1 MIYKKNFFDLGP
13 YSLSNDKKILF
24 YLNHMSNLIKHHYHK
39 SDAYKKIINFLEY
52 DFKNRDIEKMPYL
65 PITLFKELELISVK
79 KNTIFKTLTSSGTTS
94 NIKSKI
100 FLDKENSN
108 YQILVLSKLT
118 KEIIGNNR
126 LPMLIVDSKSVL
138 RDRKQFSARGAAI
151 LGFSLYGKNI
161 TYALDENLDLD
172 FDVLLNFLKKNL
184 NNKCIIFG
192 FTYLLWKNF
201 YLKIKKKGIKIDL
214 SNFIIIHGG
223 GWKKLQAE
231 SITNDHLKKSFQ
243 KILNTKKIINY
254 YGMVEQTGS
263 IFFEC
268 DQGYFHTSV
277 FSEIITRRNDLSVCN
292 FLEEGIVE
300 LMSLLPT
307 SYPGHILLTQDKG
320 AIYGVDDCKCGKLGK
335 YFKISGR
342 LIDSE
347 LRGCSDSVA

>member
-1 MIYKKNFFDLGP
+1 MHYKKNFFNLNP
-13 YSLSNDKKILF
+13 YSLLNDKKILF
-24 YLNHMSNLIKHHYHK
+24 YLNHMSNLIKHHYRK
-39 SDAYKKIINFLEY
+39 SDVYKKIINFLEY
-52 DFKNRDIEKMPYL
+52 DFKNKDIEKMPYL

-79 KNTIFKTLTSSGTTS
+79 KNEIFKIITSSGTTD

-108 YQILVLSKLT
+108 SQILVLSKLT
-118 KEIIGNNR
+118 KEIIGNKR
-126 LPMLIVDSKSVL
+126 LPMLIIDSKSVL
-138 RDRKQFSARGAAI
+138 KDRKQFSARGAAI
-151 LGFSLYGKNI
+151 LGFSLYGKDI
-161 TYALDENLDLD
+161 TYLLDDNLDID
-172 FDVLLNFLKKNL
+172 FDVLLNFFKKNSKT
-184 NNKCIIFG
+184 KCIIFG
-192 FTYLLWKNF
+192 FTYLLWKSF
-201 YLKIKKKGIKIDL
+201 YLKIKEKGIKIDL

-231 SITNDHLKKSFQ
+231 SITNEYLKKSFQ
-243 KILNTKKIINY
+243 KKFNAKRIINY

-268 DQGYFHTSV
+268 EQGYFHTSV
-277 FSEIITRRNDLSVCN
+277 FSEIITRRNDLSICN
-292 FLEEGIVE
+292 FLEEGIIQ

-320 AIYGVDDCKCGKLGK
+320 TIYGVDNCKCGKLGK

-347 LRGCSDSVA
+347 LRGCSDSVI